1 MDKDTYR
8 EKLESLLMEEAVCA
22 QHLLTTLKEERE
34 ALASRNAEALKEATD
49 HKNLF
54 VHELE
59 KLESVRIKLH
69 SLGPQDHQGSFNDLL
84 VWCDP
89 RQQLEKQWAD
99 LLTTVED
106 CKQANET
113 NGAMLKTQEHQVNT
127 ALSIL
132 CGVDQDETLYDA
144 NGNKRQTDPGRPL
157 AKA

>member
-1 MDKDTYR
+1 MDKNTYR
-8 EKLESLLMEEAVCA
+8 EKLEGLLTEQAICA
-22 QHLLTTLKEERE
+22 QHLLATLKEERE

-59 KLESVRIKLH
+59 KLESVRVKLH
-69 SLGPQDHQGSFNDLL
+69 RLGQQKQQGSFDDLL
-84 VWCDP
+84 HWCDP
-89 RQQLEKQWAD
+89 EQQLEQQWAN

-106 CKQANET
+106 CKKANET
-113 NGAMLKTQEHQVNT
+113 NGAMLKNQAHQVDT

-132 CGVDQDETLYDA
+132 CGVSQNETLYDA